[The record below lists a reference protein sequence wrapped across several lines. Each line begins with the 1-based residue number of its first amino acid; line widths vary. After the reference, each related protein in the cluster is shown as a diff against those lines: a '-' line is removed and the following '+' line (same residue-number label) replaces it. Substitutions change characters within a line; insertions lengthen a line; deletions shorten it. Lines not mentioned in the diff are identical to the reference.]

1 MRKSI
6 EQKGTGLETY
16 RRGLGLVV
24 AEGTKWSVR
33 LEM

>member
-6 EQKGTGLETY
+6 EQKDTGLETY
-16 RRGLGLVV
+16 GRGLGLVMTEEV
-24 AEGTKWSVR
+24 KWKVR